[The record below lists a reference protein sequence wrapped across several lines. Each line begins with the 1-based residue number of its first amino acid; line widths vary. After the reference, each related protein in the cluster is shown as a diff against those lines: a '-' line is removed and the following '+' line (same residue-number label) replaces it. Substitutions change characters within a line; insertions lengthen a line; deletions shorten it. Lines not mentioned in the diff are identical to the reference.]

1 MGNKFTRSKD
11 DVKKFYGII
20 PGLTAHGTYIIVAPE
35 DSSEEY
41 KNVLTIISYFNLS
54 DSFAKLF
61 LDNFKDKLD
70 ISSYNNLLFRASCVS
85 SEKDVC
91 EWFLSLPEEKGVRD
105 TTKYP
110 DGLDI
115 SLLSF
120 VFRGKSLSGIPF
132 TETTKKQLSDK
143 VGGFPSDIKTDDDMG
158 NYFIENVVAQNLD
171 LTDEVKMLC
180 CSNNLQ
186 EGSPN
191 YLRLKEIVEEY
202 PSRVDLTVDEGGPMI
217 ALIMSENIDGM
228 KLLLSLPKEMGVVLP
243 PNTYEKCLK
252 TNNKT
257 VIEFLVQEGYITRSS
272 KVSLE
277 LELLSNKLEKL
288 ILYNKTPGRDI
299 DTIISEMVEIVEGI
313 ISYLE
318 SQEINRD

>member
-1 MGNKFTRSKD
+1 MGNAFTRSKD

-20 PGLTAHGTYIIVAPE
+20 PGLTAHGTYPIVAPE
-35 DSSEEY
+35 DAPEDY
-41 KNVLTIISYFNLS
+41 TIVLKIIKNLCFVDLL
-54 DSFAKLF
+54 L
-61 LDNFKDKLD
+61 KDFENKID
-70 ISSYNNLLFRASCVS
+70 VSAYNNLLFRASCVS
-85 SEKDVC
+85 SENESYK
-91 EWFLSLPEEKGVRD
+91 WFLSLPEEKGVRD

-110 DGLDI
+110 DRLDI

-120 VFRGKSLSGIPF
+120 VFRGRSISDIPF

-143 VGGFPSDIKTDDDMG
+143 VGGFPDDVKTDDEMG

-180 CSNNLQ
+180 CSPNLQ

-202 PSRVDLTVDEGGPMI
+202 PSRVDLTVDGGGPMI

-252 TNNKT
+252 SNNKT
-257 VIEFLVQEGYITRSS
+257 VLDFLEQEGYITRSS

-277 LELLSNKLEKL
+277 LELLNNKLEKL

-299 DTIISEMVEIVEGI
+299 DTIIAEMIEIVEGI